1 MDESRV
7 GKNPGLI
14 LDESWIIQDSQTKL
28 KKAGHSEGALIVR
41 PPVGGLDADYMGGG
55 QYGPLRKIP

>member
-1 MDESRV
+1 MNSFR
-7 GKNPGLI
+7 
-14 LDESWIIQDSQTKL
+14 LDSYMY
-28 KKAGHSEGALIVR
+28 SEGALIVR